1 MCDSPDLCWWQKQI
15 IPPHQKQLEYLCF
28 CFCPFVV
35 ESKGQHFSLIV
46 SAIVRKRSRLPGVII
61 TQYVTSIPEG
71 KSTPDFM
78 CKLAPVTVE
87 EGGRP

>member
-1 MCDSPDLCWWQKQI
+1 M
-15 IPPHQKQLEYLCF
+15 IPPQQKQLEYLCF
-28 CFCPFVV
+28 CFSPFLV
-35 ESKGQHFSLIV
+35 EGRGKHIYFFI
-46 SAIVRKRSRLPGVII
+46 SAVLRKRSRLPGVII

-71 KSTPDFM
+71 KSVPDFK